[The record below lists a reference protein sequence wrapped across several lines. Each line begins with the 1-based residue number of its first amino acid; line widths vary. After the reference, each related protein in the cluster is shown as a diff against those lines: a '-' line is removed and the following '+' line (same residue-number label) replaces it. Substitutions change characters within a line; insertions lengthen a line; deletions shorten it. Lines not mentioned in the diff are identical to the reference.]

1 MSTIYDV
8 AKKAGVSV
16 GTVSNVINNR
26 SNVTPPQLRKRV
38 EEAMRSINYV
48 PNKAARSLA
57 SGRSENI
64 AVLYPFN
71 PNSITG
77 TSYLEYVSQLINIA
91 DEHGQQLILYPSTN
105 NASAVVDLEN
115 IVTSGQAWSFIL
127 FEVENM
133 DHRVS
138 YLTSKGIPFS
148 MVGRTDD
155 SDSLSYVD
163 ADVSQIINDT
173 VSHLKENGYE
183 RLALLGRKSFVAVD
197 QRIHSEM
204 VKACARHG
212 LQFDPSLHLTSSWHK
227 EEQQSVIEYFVRRRN
242 DFDVIFI
249 TETAARLQFALSI
262 LKHNL
267 SIPHD
272 IAVVGYM
279 DSSVD
284 ELMQPPH
291 HRHPNSGSPHGP
303 GGH

>member
-138 YLTSKGIPFS
+138 YLTSKG
-148 MVGRTDD
+148 
-155 SDSLSYVD
+155 DSL
-163 ADVSQIINDT
+163 
-173 VSHLKENGYE
+173 
-183 RLALLGRKSFVAVD
+183 F
-197 QRIHSEM
+197 
-204 VKACARHG
+204 HG
-212 LQFDPSLHLTSSWHK
+212 GT
-227 EEQQSVIEYFVRRRN
+227 
-242 DFDVIFI
+242 
-249 TETAARLQFALSI
+249 
-262 LKHNL
+262 
-267 SIPHD
+267 
-272 IAVVGYM
+272 
-279 DSSVD
+279 
-284 ELMQPPH
+284 
-291 HRHPNSGSPHGP
+291 HR
-303 GGH
+303 